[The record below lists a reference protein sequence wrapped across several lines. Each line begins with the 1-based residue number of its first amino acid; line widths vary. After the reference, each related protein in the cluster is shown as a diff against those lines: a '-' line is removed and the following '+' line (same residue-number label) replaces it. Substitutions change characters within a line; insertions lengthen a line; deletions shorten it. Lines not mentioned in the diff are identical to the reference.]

1 MRPLGTTDLEYEN
14 HDQEI
19 WSYGPFFAAN
29 WEFSVKP

>member
-19 WSYGPFFAAN
+19 RS
-29 WEFSVKP
+29 FSLFSPQTGNFR